1 MTASFEGIPEGAV
14 TSENCKK
21 KQKVIRGTD
30 WKWGPQDEDDNGLP
44 GTGVIDRCRTKK
56 QWVKVKWNGYRKK
69 YSYRMGAE
77 EAFDLFYGS
86 NGSNK

>member
-1 MTASFEGIPEGAV
+1 MV
-14 TSENCKK
+14 TLKNCQVGKSVKRGRDWGMMGGGKK
-21 KQKVIRGTD
+21 KE
-30 WKWGPQDEDDNGLP
+30 WKDQDLENGLP

-86 NGSNK
+86 NGNNR